1 MVTIFGLEPGANLQR
16 LCLRHT
22 WYNLL
27 NLKVCYVV
35 VSRLGYPKGKNS
47 TQAESITPQWG
58 EEKPFSLGNY
68 DHAQIW
74 DWPIWQ
80 P

>member
-1 MVTIFGLEPGANLQR
+1 MVTILGMKPGADLQR

-22 WYNLL
+22 WYKLR

-35 VSRLGYPKGKNS
+35 VSRLGYPEGKNS

-58 EEKPFSLGNY
+58 EEKPFPLGNY

-74 DWPIWQ
+74 DWTI
-80 P
+80 